1 MVFSACGKYLIASS
15 VVTEEPLVVFDVASG
30 MVAEGGTVVLS
41 DESINKI
48 IVNPNSESDVD
59 FVTIGQKGSLI
70 FWKYDIENRRILNI
84 IPEMNQ
90 DLQNSNFTCA
100 TYTPKLAAP
109 HKCELLLIG
118 TSDGAVAAIN
128 PNPKDMNNINKLDWL
143 EHGKK
148 EFILGEAISSIIY
161 RHA

>member
-84 IPEMNQ
+84 IPEMN
-90 DLQNSNFTCA
+90 
-100 TYTPKLAAP
+100 
-109 HKCELLLIG
+109 
-118 TSDGAVAAIN
+118 
-128 PNPKDMNNINKLDWL
+128 
-143 EHGKK
+143 
-148 EFILGEAISSIIY
+148 
-161 RHA
+161 